1 MNQHDTDD
9 VVTIER
15 MRHLPLFASLSGG
28 DLDTLYHMTRTVT
41 VAADQVLMEEGGP
54 PDAAYVIVDG
64 EMEVTTR
71 RGDEDLLIA
80 VRRDGDLVGEMSLL
94 EQAPR
99 SATVRARRPTCLIEI
114 TQSALETLLSCSRA
128 ARWAIL
134 AGVASRLRSTQSL
147 LEQNARLAQLGE
159 LAADLAHEINN
170 PAAAVRRS
178 VGQLRTAL
186 DTRDELTTRI
196 AGQPL
201 ITSSLERV
209 RQSAVEHA
217 AQPTV
222 LDTLAHAD
230 REDELLA
237 WLEEHGV
244 DRAWEAAEVL
254 ASYGWTTPELT
265 RLIEPFGDADAGP
278 LVQLAATWTQVH
290 GLLGEIG
297 RSAKAISERVQAV
310 KEYAFLDQ
318 APVQRVDVHDGLENT
333 LVMLRTKFSPGVAIK
348 REYARDLP
356 IVEAYGRELNQVWE
370 NLITNA
376 LDAMGERGELVLRT
390 WHEPGWVHVEVVDT
404 GAGIPSDVLPRLFE
418 AGFTTKAPGQGTG
431 RGLHIARNI
440 VEDKHRGKIDVTT
453 TPGRTQFRVTL
464 PIELPKR

>member
-1 MNQHDTDD
+1 
-9 VVTIER
+9 
-15 MRHLPLFASLSGG
+15 
-28 DLDTLYHMTRTVT
+28 
-41 VAADQVLMEEGGP
+41 
-54 PDAAYVIVDG
+54 
-64 EMEVTTR
+64 
-71 RGDEDLLIA
+71 
-80 VRRDGDLVGEMSLL
+80 
-94 EQAPR
+94 
-99 SATVRARRPTCLIEI
+99 
-114 TQSALETLLSCSRA
+114 
-128 ARWAIL
+128 
-134 AGVASRLRSTQSL
+134 
-147 LEQNARLAQLGE
+147 
-159 LAADLAHEINN
+159 
-170 PAAAVRRS
+170 
-178 VGQLRTAL
+178 
-186 DTRDELTTRI
+186 
-196 AGQPL
+196 
-201 ITSSLERV
+201 
-209 RQSAVEHA
+209 
-217 AQPTV
+217 
-222 LDTLAHAD
+222 
-230 REDELLA
+230 
-237 WLEEHGV
+237 
-244 DRAWEAAEVL
+244 VL